1 MEEVKEV
8 KEAKKTCVI
17 CGKEFEGFGNNPEP
31 VKKWDEGL
39 CCDECNNTVV
49 ITARLKELGL

>member
-1 MEEVKEV
+1 MEEAKEV
-8 KEAKKTCVI
+8 KKTCVI